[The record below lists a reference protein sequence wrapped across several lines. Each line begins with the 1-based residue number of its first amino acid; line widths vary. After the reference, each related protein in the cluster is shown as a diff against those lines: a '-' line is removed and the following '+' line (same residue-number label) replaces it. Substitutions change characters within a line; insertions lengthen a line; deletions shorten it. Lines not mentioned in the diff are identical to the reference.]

1 MTLQSGVQPNG
12 SFAWGLHQPSYR
24 VRNQRQRDQ
33 VMVLGA
39 TADESPLDVDNRANF
54 PTDDVPVEG
63 ADGVYEIPNAL
74 PFRGVT
80 YIGQR
85 WADGRASHPAGIG
98 LPPREPCRFLE
109 EMAALVADGQG
120 PEAMVAALPQPLKLA
135 LATTSTAPEDLVAL
149 AASCADFVWGPDTD
163 PAPVPV
169 GLVYARDTRGRLRP
183 VIHDDQ
189 LFDAVANN
197 ACLPYAFKEAMV
209 LRPGVQGNSE
219 IVGDWHA
226 GDGATTHIYE
236 YLRTNSYI
244 PWGHYAANM
253 AHDCVRYD
261 AGGLNSADMAGL
273 RGLYYQ
279 RTFLRLAE
287 QLSLPRPPAR
297 RQLNPKELETL
308 RLAIRERLGEEGAP
322 RLTFNAS
329 LWGWNYGYDF
339 APTRYRLHASH
350 QQIHQQF
357 ALVPR
362 RVNAPASGSKQISCY
377 ACGDLIADLCE
388 SYRRRNGVA
397 FFEAYLKAIRT
408 NTRMDDRRDREASL
422 VVHEADGVMVFV
434 PKAQTSQ
441 WELQIM
447 PTTAVGNILE
457 ADSDLRGALDRAL
470 HKAMGVLS
478 GLGARMV
485 TVIEYNKRFDA
496 RHQDQHLLYALLPR
510 LPESPGA
517 FSEAQLRWINGH
529 YPEDFAAACRKQ
541 LANLADEGA

>member
-1 MTLQSGVQPNG
+1 VTLQSGVRPDG
-12 SFAWGLHQPSYR
+12 SFAWGLHQPSYL
-24 VRNQRQRDQ
+24 VRNQRKTDQ
-33 VMVLGA
+33 MMPLGA
-39 TADESPLDVDNRANF
+39 TVDGRPVDNRANF
-54 PTDDVPVEG
+54 PTDTVAVDR

-85 WADGRASHPAGIG
+85 WADANACAPDGIR
-98 LPPREPCRFLE
+98 LPTREPCCFLK
-109 EMAALVADGQG
+109 EMTVLVGEGQTSK
-120 PEAMVAALPQPLKLA
+120 AIVTALPQPLKLA

-149 AASCADFVWGPDTD
+149 ATTCADFVWASNADA
-163 PAPVPV
+163 APT
-169 GLVYARDTRGRLRP
+169 GMAYARDAKGHLRP

-197 ACLPYAFKEAMV
+197 PCLPDAFKEVMV
-209 LRPGVQGNSE
+209 LRPGVQGNSQ
-219 IVGDWHA
+219 IVGDWRAEDHDDDA
-226 GDGATTHIYE
+226 ATHIFE

-253 AHDCVRYD
+253 AHDTVRYD
-261 AGGLNSADMAGL
+261 AKHISRADIGGLRA
-273 RGLYYQ
+273 LYYQ

-287 QLSLPRPPAR
+287 QLSLPLPPAH
-297 RQLNPKELETL
+297 RQLGTREIEAL
-308 RLAIRERLGEEGAP
+308 RVAIQKRMGEKDAP
-322 RLTFNAS
+322 SLTFNAA

-339 APTRYRLHASH
+339 APSRYRLHASH

-357 ALVPR
+357 ALIPR
-362 RVNAPASGSKQISCY
+362 RVDAPGLDSKQMPSY
-377 ACGDLIADLCE
+377 ACGDLLADLCE
-388 SYRRRNGVA
+388 TYRNLHA
-397 FFEAYLKAIRT
+397 TSFFDAYLKAIRT
-408 NTRMDDRRDREASL
+408 NTRMDGRRDREAAL
-422 VVHEADGVMVFV
+422 IVHEADGVMVFV

-447 PTTAVGNILE
+447 PTVPVGNILE
-457 ADSDLRGALDRAL
+457 ADTALRGALDNAL
-470 HKAMGVLS
+470 HMAIRVLA

-485 TVIEYNKRFDA
+485 TVIEYSKRFDA
-496 RHQDQHLLYALLPR
+496 GHDDQHLLYALLPR

-541 LANLADEGA
+541 LSTNG